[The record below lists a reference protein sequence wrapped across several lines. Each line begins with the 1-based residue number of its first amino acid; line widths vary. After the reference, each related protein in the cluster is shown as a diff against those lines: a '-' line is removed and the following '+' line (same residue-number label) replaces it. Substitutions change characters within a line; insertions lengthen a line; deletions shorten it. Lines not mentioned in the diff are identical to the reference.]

1 MIVAFDATAIGS
13 QLGGDE
19 TLVRAL
25 LRGLAGAVRSDDRV
39 LVLAAVGAALPPEV
53 TEQPAFVVD
62 RVVRRG
68 GSVHFSL
75 VLPRWLARLDER
87 GMRPDVVVTNTHAP
101 LRSPAPVVLM
111 VPDLS
116 FVHAPGGYPWHTRMR
131 LRLLVR
137 RQARSSAAVLTISD
151 FCRNDLLDTYLLPPG
166 KVTVVPLTIDE
177 PLPVAP
183 EVRADLR
190 ARGVREPFVLSL
202 GNLHPRKNV
211 PRAIAAFLR
220 LRASTP
226 ALAGH
231 QLVVAGRPW
240 FGGTAEAEVAD
251 GAPDGAVVFLDR
263 VDDDEREALLRD
275 ASALVYLSTFEGFGL
290 PPLEAMARD
299 TVVLASTSTAIPEV
313 CGDGA
318 VLVDPLDDAAV
329 ERELG
334 RILLDSGL
342 RERLVAAGRGRV
354 AQYDVRSTGSA
365 LYGALAAVVA
375 RSSSVS

>member
-1 MIVAFDATAIGS
+1 VIIAFDATAVGS

-25 LRGLAGAVRSDDRV
+25 LRGLARAVRSDDRV
-39 LVLAAVGAALPPEV
+39 LVLAAVGAELPREV
-53 TEQPAFVVD
+53 TEQPEFVVE

-68 GSVHFSL
+68 GPVHFAL

-87 GMRPDVVVTNTHAP
+87 GSRPDVVLTNTHAP
-101 LRSPAPVVLM
+101 LRSTVPVALLI
-111 VPDLS
+111 PDLS
-116 FVHAPGGYPWHTRMR
+116 FVHAPRAYPWSTRMR

-137 RQARSSAAVLTISD
+137 RQVRTSAAILTISD
-151 FCRNDLLDTYLLPPG
+151 FCRHDLLDTYLLPPG
-166 KVTVVPLTIDE
+166 KVTVVPLTIDQ

-183 EVRADLR
+183 GVRANLR
-190 ARGVREPFVLSL
+190 ERGVREPFVLSL

-226 ALAGH
+226 DLAGH

-240 FGGTAEAEVAD
+240 FGGTAEAQAAD
-251 GAPDGAVVFLDR
+251 GAPAGAVVFLDR
-263 VDDDEREALLRD
+263 VDDDEREVLLRD

-299 TVVLASTSTAIPEV
+299 TAVLASTSTAIPEV

-318 VLVDPLDDAAV
+318 VLVDPLDDVAV
-329 ERELG
+329 ERAMG
-334 RILLDSGL
+334 RLLLDAGL
-342 RERLVAAGRGRV
+342 RGRLVAAGRGRV
-354 AQYDVRSTGSA
+354 AHFDVRATGAA

-375 RSSSVS
+375 RSSIAR